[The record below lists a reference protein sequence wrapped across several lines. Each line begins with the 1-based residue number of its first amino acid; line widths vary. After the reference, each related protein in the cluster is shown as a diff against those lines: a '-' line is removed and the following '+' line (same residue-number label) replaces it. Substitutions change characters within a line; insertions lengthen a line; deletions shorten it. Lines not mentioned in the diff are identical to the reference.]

1 MPRRSTTSAAAASAA
16 ALLALSGPAAGAFS
30 PSLSPPRPSSAASF
44 LHRGA
49 AAPLQLDGAIGADC
63 GQADGDEGHTVTV
76 TYEGRSALVHV
87 EPSESILSALERTG
101 AADALC
107 LSEVPSEC
115 RRGNCLTCTGRVV
128 AGPPSS
134 LRRDGDGLTPSVA
147 EDLEAHGLAL
157 LCSAGVGGDGL
168 IIELGRNGEAWE
180 LSYRARF
187 ESDDDTELVNFPS

>member
-1 MPRRSTTSAAAASAA
+1 M
-16 ALLALSGPAAGAFS
+16 
-30 PSLSPPRPSSAASF
+30 
-44 LHRGA
+44 
-49 AAPLQLDGAIGADC
+49 
-63 GQADGDEGHTVTV
+63 TV

-157 LCSAGVGGDGL
+157 LCSAGGGGVVCCRDPDGL

-187 ESDDDTELVNFPS
+187 ESDDANRIGLEAQAKLLRRVAEQNVDKWTEDTEESLRRS